1 MKEIMKIDLKTWK
14 SRMKPWEIIKQLIG
28 HKETSFLTKYT
39 TKSVSFISNIMCVD
53 NKHDFETDTLNN
65 VLLVKT
71 KFHNFLLTP

>member
-1 MKEIMKIDLKTWK
+1 
-14 SRMKPWEIIKQLIG
+14 
-28 HKETSFLTKYT
+28 
-39 TKSVSFISNIMCVD
+39 MCVD